1 MSWGRSKGA
10 EMYGPGGMLPV
21 GEGVRE
27 FKVTKLGVPP
37 AEGVNGR
44 RPGRQGERRGVDLY
58 MGDRSREAVFCWL
71 TGGGI
76 YYGCTPY

>member
-1 MSWGRSKGA
+1 MGEKQGA

-21 GEGVRE
+21 GEGVTE

-44 RPGRQGERRGVDLY
+44 RPGRQGERRV
-58 MGDRSREAVFCWL
+58 L
-71 TGGGI
+71 T
-76 YYGCTPY
+76 C